1 MSQKHITDLIKKIA
15 VIQNDIVWLKR
26 IIIGAAGLGFL
37 EKIIGWV
44 K

>member
-1 MSQKHITDLIKKIA
+1 MSEKKFNDLLRKMA

-37 EKIIGWV
+37 EKIVSWV